1 MLLII
6 SMALPVIWVIG
17 FVTFAWLEFNEGDSK

>member
-17 FVTFAWLEFNEGDSK
+17 FVAWAWFEFNKGNLK